1 MVETFF
7 RSENKDQAVCSGF
20 QQITL
25 ILYTSEWRFLFS
37 NQITGLLSLLQSEG

>member
-1 MVETFF
+1 MVQTIF

-25 ILYTSEWRFLFS
+25 ILYTSDGAEVF
-37 NQITGLLSLLQSEG
+37 LLQDL